1 MVDASSP
8 APSPAPVPRRSRPT
22 GAAVG
27 GAIGGGAAYLVLAA
41 ALYREPGWPM
51 TAVAIAAIAAAAA
64 VWGRR
69 LTRRHHERLAELQ
82 AAKDRAVSEQDARWR
97 DFHVQRMEAVAAAL
111 DELAGPRMQ
120 AVAQGLP
127 VPPSTRDDLEPQL
140 IERLDRVLQEA
151 ERIADRYRA
160 EHDRVDAVTGAVVAT
175 GQDFMAAALRVQ
187 QEAAAML
194 QRHSADPDVLEVGN
208 RVDHAAAQL
217 QRRAQS
223 LVVLAGHH
231 PGQQWPDLPLV
242 EVVRAAQGRIVAF
255 ERVQV
260 AGDGTLGVASKAAE
274 PLIHLVAELLANAT
288 QSSTPADPVEVRVR
302 PLRDGA
308 VIEIDDCGLGMDPQT
323 LERQR
328 EIASGRTRVGL
339 ADLGPTPQLGLA
351 VVGEYARRY
360 GFGVELRESMYRGI
374 QAVVWVPAELT
385 VIVDP
390 TAELDDLAPVRPAAP
405 DPLTGPERLSPAPRP
420 GAGEGADVAGPGS
433 ARPAPVSPD
442 ELPQRRSR
450 RNRAPS
456 GPAFA
461 ADPAEGVSRETP
473 DEAAAW
479 AAAYFGAADNG
490 DRHSLADAP
499 DTDDEEQR

>member
-1 MVDASSP
+1 MTSSSP
-8 APSPAPVPRRSRPT
+8 ASSTAAAQPAADTPAPRPI
-22 GAAVG
+22 GAAAG
-27 GAIGGGAAYLVLAA
+27 GAVALLVLAA
-41 ALYREPGWPM
+41 ALYREPDRVM
-51 TAVAIAAIAAAAA
+51 TAAAVAVTAAAALA
-64 VWGRR
+64 WIRW
-69 LTRRHHERLAELQ
+69 LTRRHRRAVAALQ
-82 AAKDRAVSEQDARWR
+82 AAKDAAISEQDARWR
-97 DFHVQRMEAVAAAL
+97 SFHVERMEAVAAAL
-111 DELAGPRMQ
+111 RELAGPRME
-120 AVAQGLP
+120 AVAQGRP
-127 VPPSTRDDLEPQL
+127 APPPRTELEPQMA
-140 IERLDRVLQEA
+140 EHMEQVLQAAAKIA
-151 ERIADRYRA
+151 ERCRVER
-160 EHDRVDAVTGAVVAT
+160 DRVDSVIGAVVAT

-223 LVVLAGHH
+223 LVVLAGQH

-255 ERVQV
+255 DRVQV
-260 AGDGTLGVASKAAE
+260 AGDGTLGVAAVAAE

-288 QSSTPADPVEVRVR
+288 QSSTPVDPVEVRVR

-323 LERQR
+323 LARQR
-328 EIASGRTRVGL
+328 EIASGRTPVGL

-390 TAELDDLAPVRPAAP
+390 IADPALEPPVPVAEAAAP
-405 DPLTGPERLSPAPRP
+405 PQAAQQSAVPPPAKPE
-420 GAGEGADVAGPGS
+420 
-433 ARPAPVSPD
+433 

-450 RNRAPS
+450 RGQAPAR
-456 GPAFA
+456 PAA
-461 ADPAEGVSRETP
+461 APDPADGVSRETP
-473 DEAAAW
+473 EEAAAW
-479 AAAYFGAADNG
+479 AKAYFGAADG
-490 DRHSLADAP
+490 SDRPDPADTS
-499 DTDDEEQR
+499 DTEERR

>member
-1 MVDASSP
+1 MTPSSP
-8 APSPAPVPRRSRPT
+8 ADATPAADVSSPRPV

-27 GAIGGGAAYLVLAA
+27 GGAACLVLAA
-41 ALYREPGWPM
+41 ALYREPGRPM
-51 TAVAIAAIAAAAA
+51 TAVVVAVTAAAAL
-64 VWGRR
+64 VWGRW
-69 LTRRHHERLAELQ
+69 LTRRHRRRIAGLQ
-82 AAKDRAVSEQDARWR
+82 AAGDAAISEQDTRWR
-97 DFHVQRMEAVAAAL
+97 SFHVERMEAVAAAL
-111 DELAGPRMQ
+111 QELAGPRLE
-120 AVAQGLP
+120 AVEQGRP
-127 VPPSTRDDLEPQL
+127 VPPAQGDLEPQL
-140 IERLDRVLQEA
+140 AEHLERVLQA
-151 ERIADRYRA
+151 AVQIADRYRA
-160 EHDRVDAVTGAVVAT
+160 ERDRVDAVTGAVVAT

-223 LVVLAGHH
+223 LVVLSGQH

-260 AGDGTLGVASKAAE
+260 AGDGTLGIAAAAAE

-323 LERQR
+323 LLRQR
-328 EIASGRTRVGL
+328 EIASGRAPVGL

-390 TAELDDLAPVRPAAP
+390 IVDPIADPVFEPPGPAADAEP
-405 DPLTGPERLSPAPRP
+405 STRTNETAAPGP
-420 GAGEGADVAGPGS
+420 
-433 ARPAPVSPD
+433 ARPE

-450 RNRAPS
+450 RGLPPA
-456 GPAFA
+456 GPAA
-461 ADPAEGVSRETP
+461 APDPAEGVSRETP

-479 AAAYFGAADNG
+479 ATAYFGVSDGG
-490 DRHSLADAP
+490 DRPDPADTP
-499 DTDDEEQR
+499 DTEERR